1 MVKVLGAKRSSY
13 YRRKQPR
20 KHDRYSSIEQDMRAI
35 QKEHRGKLGSPKM
48 RIELMKRGYRISRQK
63 VMELMKLYG
72 IVLKRRKKH
81 VITTD
86 SRHREQWSPNLLN
99 RDFRVAEAN
108 RVWVSDITYL
118 KTGEGF
124 RYLCVII
131 DLYSRKVVGW
141 SLRDHMRDDL
151 VIEALTEAYRKR
163 KPDTGLIF
171 HSDGGRQFV
180 SHSFRSL
187 LKRRSID
194 QSMSRRADPWDN
206 AVAES
211 FFAQLKKERIHGI
224 YYKDEESLSC
234 ELFEYLEVYYN
245 KKRSHSHCN
254 GMSPYEYELRNSTP
268 KVA

>member
-1 MVKVLGAKRSSY
+1 MATVLGVKRGSY
-13 YRRKQPR
+13 YRRKRPR
-20 KHDRYSSIEQDMRAI
+20 KKERYPTIETDMRAI

-48 RIELMKRGYRISRQK
+48 RIELIKRGYRISRQK
-63 VMELMKLYG
+63 VMELMNLYE
-72 IVLKRRKKH
+72 IAFKQRKKR

-86 SRHREQWSPNLLN
+86 SRHHEYWSPNRLN
-99 RDFRVAEAN
+99 RDFTVAEAN

-151 VIEALTEAYRKR
+151 VIEALDMAYVRR
-163 KPDTGLIF
+163 KPTTGCIF
-171 HSDGGRQFV
+171 HSDGGSQYV
-180 SHSFRSL
+180 SKDFRARL
-187 LKRRSID
+187 EVYKIE
-194 QSMSRRADPWDN
+194 QSMSKRADPWDN

-211 FFAQLKKERIHGI
+211 FFSQLKKERIHGI

-234 ELFEYLEVYYN
+234 EMFEYLEVYYN

-268 KVA
+268 KAA